1 MDIKK
6 KNEYSLVLLL
16 NTGLYLLQYILT
28 PLLVKNETI
37 EKSLFVIGT
46 LAYLLYVLIKNI
58 KYEALLL
65 GFIYYSILMLI
76 YVVHGAMGL
85 GYYYSLA
92 HGYTYDTFWG
102 FMQKLVLLVI
112 QFMALH
118 GGIFLKKIIIFV
130 YYKFRPKEVIK
141 TEKTSYDKLKIVVG
155 YYLFLYV
162 IGYLLMPIVY
172 PAIFGGKLEGF
183 GTFIIISVIATL
195 IAYNIDGVDLKS
207 WLIGLLFFLIISPIW
222 EFTTYS
228 FGRIKPPFIEFRDS
242 SRISVI
248 LLNIYGCIIA
258 MITLLVIKLF
268 NKIRKN
274 MG

>member
-6 KNEYSLVLLL
+6 KNEYLLVFLL
-16 NTGLYLLQYILT
+16 NTGLYLLQYIIT

-37 EKSLFVIGT
+37 EKSLFIIGT

-65 GFIYYSILMLI
+65 GFIYYSLLMLI

-102 FMQKLVLLVI
+102 FMQKLVLIVI

-141 TEKTSYDKLKIVVG
+141 TEKTSYDKIKIVVG
-155 YYLFLYV
+155 YYLFLYI

-183 GTFIIISVIATL
+183 GTFIIVSVIDTL
-195 IAYNIDGVDLKS
+195 IAYNIDGVDIKS
-207 WLIGLLFFLIISPIW
+207 WLIGLMFFFILSPIW
-222 EFTTYS
+222 VFTTYS
-228 FGRIKPPFIEFRDS
+228 FGRIKPPFIDLRDINRLS
-242 SRISVI
+242 II

-258 MITLLVIKLF
+258 IITLLVIKLF